1 MYKTQYENIP
11 FVGETIIELQ
21 KEFLDGSLTCSFLN
35 NTIKK
40 NVPTKSLGGK
50 YISLEIDADLIPF
63 NSILNITYKIKDDV
77 TKLTEQQR
85 IGILEE
91 QVKDQEKVLKEILE
105 ALKYRVDIQTF
116 NTWIKALEKQLDV
129 EIIKQQFSQK

>member
-21 KEFLDGSLTCSFLN
+21 KEFIDGSLTCSFLN

-40 NVPTKSLGGK
+40 NVPTKNLGGK
-50 YISLEIDADLIPF
+50 YISLEIDTDLIPF
-63 NSILNITYKIKDDV
+63 NSVLNISYKIKDDV

-85 IGILEE
+85 IGILEK
-91 QVKDQEKVLKEILE
+91 QVNEQEKVLKEVLA
-105 ALKYRVDIQTF
+105 ALKHRVDIQTF
-116 NTWIKALEKQLDV
+116 NTWIKSLEKQLDV